1 MAKNQHSISATD
13 MLLSLAKKFP
23 ENLMLDTEDAE
34 GLFTLCFL
42 LRLSPEQLANLKEA
56 MEFHKDENV
65 FLFFYVQRQG
75 QSEHAVE
82 LKDFEGFDFSKVIK
96 INFNGNTAPLLYYS
110 DLPPVHYVSVTFTLA

>member
-65 FLFFYVQRQG
+65 FLFFYIRHKEKPEE
-75 QSEHAVE
+75 SVE
-82 LKDFEGFDFSKVIK
+82 LKGFEGFDLSKVIET
-96 INFNGNTAPLLYYS
+96 NFNGKTAPLLSHSYL
-110 DLPPVHYVSVTFTLA
+110 DPVHYVSVTFTVA